1 MVQILD
7 KIKLSLPL
15 SLSLGSLESG
25 LFYRTH
31 EWRITSQYNLDV
43 KSQLNIFQKI
53 KKALCLFPLLL
64 EDKEGFSMLNK

>member
-1 MVQILD
+1 M
-7 KIKLSLPL
+7 
-15 SLSLGSLESG
+15 
-25 LFYRTH
+25 
-31 EWRITSQYNLDV
+31 SQYNLDV